1 MNVLLGFS
9 YYNSSGTWEVYL
21 VGISLGQMDA
31 LMIGTDEGSVVGL
44 SLVFPLGSPLDSPNP
59 GADLSGTLLYAPLGL
74 WFFSDV
80 VWGVGIYFVP
90 PSGSSIAS
98 KMNSVRYCQLV
109 EILTLSL

>member
-9 YYNSSGTWEVYL
+9 YYNSSGTWEGYL
-21 VGISLGQMDA
+21 VGFSLVPMA
-31 LMIGTDEGSVVGL
+31 VLMIGTDEGSVVGL

-74 WFFSDV
+74 WFFFDV

-109 EILTLSL
+109 